1 MNKKIN
7 IEFEFLFERDI
18 CIYILYIKFKMVYG
32 NKIVY
37 WLFICF
43 KSLFGWNDGI
53 IFGYGWIEKFVI

>member
-18 CIYILYIKFKMVYG
+18 YIYIKFNMVYD
-32 NKIVY
+32 NKIVF
-37 WLFICF
+37 WLFIYF
-43 KSLFGWNDGI
+43 KSLIGWNGGI

>member
-18 CIYILYIKFKMVYG
+18 YIYIKFKMVYD
-32 NKIVY
+32 NKIVF
-37 WLFICF
+37 WLFIYF